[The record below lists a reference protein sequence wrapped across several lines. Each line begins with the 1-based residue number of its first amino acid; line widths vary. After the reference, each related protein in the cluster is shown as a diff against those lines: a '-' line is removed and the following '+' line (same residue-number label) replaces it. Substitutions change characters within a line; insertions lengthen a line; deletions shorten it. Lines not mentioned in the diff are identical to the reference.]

1 MQRASQTDG
10 LGGVAAALR
19 RCGVGLLALSL
30 VPLIS
35 GCGGSSRA
43 LEAAAGLVAGISE
56 GAAPDQLTRG
66 VRTDYPYI
74 DEVGSVRFVSSLLE
88 VPERWRDR
96 AGRVE
101 LASAPPL
108 RPADRTAE
116 LERRRERARAVV
128 AASVP
133 ARSNLDVQ
141 LYYASWCGF
150 CRKAKAHLDDRGV
163 DYVLR
168 NVDDPDTQAELVA
181 RTGSRSIPVLDVG
194 GEFVRGYNAAA
205 IDRLLEKL

>member
-1 MQRASQTDG
+1 MQSATKTDG
-10 LGGVAAALR
+10 PRGMAAALR
-19 RCGVGLLALSL
+19 RCGVWLLALSL
-30 VPLIS
+30 LPLLA

-43 LEAAAGLVAGISE
+43 LEAAAGFVADVSE
-56 GAAPDQLTRG
+56 GAVPDEPTGG
-66 VRTDYPYI
+66 VRTYYQYI
-74 DEVGSVRFVSSLLE
+74 DEGGSVRFVSSLLE
-88 VPERWRDR
+88 VPEPWRDR
-96 AGRVE
+96 AGSVE
-101 LASAPPL
+101 LASATPL

-181 RTGSRSIPVLDVG
+181 RTGSGSIPVLDVG
-194 GEFVRGYNAAA
+194 GEFVRGYNAVA